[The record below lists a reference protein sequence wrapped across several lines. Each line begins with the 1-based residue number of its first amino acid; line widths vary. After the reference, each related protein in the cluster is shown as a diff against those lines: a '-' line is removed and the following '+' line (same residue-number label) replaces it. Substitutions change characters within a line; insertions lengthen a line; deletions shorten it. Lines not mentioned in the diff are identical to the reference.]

1 MSESEQVCLH
11 AIVKGRVQGVGFRA
25 FVVENGVALG
35 AAGWARNRWD
45 GSVEVVAEG
54 DRETLEKLLAVLQ
67 RGPRISN
74 VTQVDQE
81 WGLASGEFRSFHVKS
96 TF

>member
-1 MSESEQVCLH
+1 MSESEQLRLH

-25 FVVENGVALG
+25 FVVENGIAFG
-35 AAGWARNRWD
+35 ATGWARNRWD

-54 DRETLEKLLAVLQ
+54 DRKTLENLLAALQ

-81 WGLASGEFRSFHVKS
+81 WSPASGEFRSFHVKS

>member
-1 MSESEQVCLH
+1 MSESEQVRLH
-11 AIVKGRVQGVGFRA
+11 AIIKGRVQGVGFRA
-25 FVVENGVALG
+25 FVLENAEAIGVT
-35 AAGWARNRWD
+35 GWTRNRWD

-54 DRETLEKLLAVLQ
+54 DRESLERLLAVLR

-74 VTQVDQE
+74 VTEIEEE
-81 WGLASGEFRSFHVKS
+81 WGATSGEFRSFRVKS

>member
-35 AAGWARNRWD
+35 AAGWARNRAVRVFRM
-45 GSVEVVAEG
+45 S
-54 DRETLEKLLAVLQ
+54 LKLIKN
-67 RGPRISN
+67 G
-74 VTQVDQE
+74 
-81 WGLASGEFRSFHVKS
+81 GLPVGNSDPS
-96 TF
+96 T

>member
-1 MSESEQVCLH
+1 MNESEQIRLH

-25 FVVENGVALG
+25 FVVETGLVLG
-35 AAGWARNRWD
+35 ATGWARNHWD

-54 DRETLEKLLAVLQ
+54 DQKTLEDLLAALR
-67 RGPRISN
+67 RGPRISR
-74 VTQVDQE
+74 VSQVEQN
-81 WGLASGEFRSFHVKS
+81 WGTATGEFNSFHVKS